1 MQLLSN
7 VSLLVK
13 HYCIYNYQHAIYE
26 GEYPIVPA
34 LDPICNPLPPVSS
47 TCVRKLPQ
55 EELSFSPSTS
65 PAVWPVE
72 AGAKAPP
79 AIPRMIIY
87 VETIYVCT

>member
-1 MQLLSN
+1 MQKLYN
-7 VSLLVK
+7 VSLLAK
-13 HYCIYNYQHAIYE
+13 HYCIYNYHHAIYE
-26 GEYPIVPA
+26 GEFPIVPA

-55 EELSFSPSTS
+55 EELSFSPSPS

-72 AGAKAPP
+72 AGAKAPLLY
-79 AIPRMIIY
+79 RGMIIY